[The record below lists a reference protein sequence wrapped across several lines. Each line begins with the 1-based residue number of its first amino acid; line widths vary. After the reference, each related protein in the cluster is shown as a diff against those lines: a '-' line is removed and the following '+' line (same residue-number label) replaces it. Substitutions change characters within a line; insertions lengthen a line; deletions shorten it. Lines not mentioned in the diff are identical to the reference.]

1 LHIFLQILLRG
12 PVRFH
17 TTTALVR
24 VSFTFLSS
32 VGLCTV
38 LLRAGCCCSGLLAAL
53 PLGPWCRL
61 SPGIDH
67 FFTTPVMLVVT
78 AEAHNSLHR
87 RLVLHWQLLL
97 DRWAHLLLGRGRL
110 ELILLVDLD
119 WLRFLF
125 GRWGL
130 DFLLLLLGDG
140 HYLGQFVL
148 LHVVFA
154 GLVV

>member
-1 LHIFLQILLRG
+1 
-12 PVRFH
+12 
-17 TTTALVR
+17 
-24 VSFTFLSS
+24 
-32 VGLCTV
+32 
-38 LLRAGCCCSGLLAAL
+38 
-53 PLGPWCRL
+53 
-61 SPGIDH
+61 
-67 FFTTPVMLVVT
+67 MLVVN
-78 AEAHNSLHR
+78 NSLHR